1 MPGASDE
8 DTRMNGMV
16 EQSPA
21 PWWRR
26 LWARPGFHG
35 VVRMLGEILAFALL
49 SWAIAWALRKLVPLP
64 PIKFEAMPTEAGP
77 TVFLR
82 ALRSILG
89 VSLAYVL
96 LVLLVQRRKLAE
108 LAPRKLLPHVAAGW
122 GLGTAILVLAAL
134 LMAAVGVLRWEG
146 GINADAALLGPLFVL
161 GLVPGITEEI
171 VARGVLLGVVERG
184 LGTWAALAVSA
195 LLFGFGHAANP
206 NATIWSSVAIAVEA
220 GLLLGMAYV
229 WTRSLWFVFGLHAAW
244 NFTQGPLLGI
254 PVSGLQIE
262 GLMNAKASGPE
273 LLSGGPF
280 GAEASVLT
288 VALCVGVAAWFTR
301 KALADGRIVR
311 PSWKRP
317 RGDSPSFD

>member
-1 MPGASDE
+1 
-8 DTRMNGMV
+8 MNDV
-16 EQSPA
+16 AADLPA

-26 LWARPGFHG
+26 LWAHPGFHG
-35 VVRMLGEILAFALL
+35 VVRMLGEILAFAVL
-49 SWAIAWALRKLVPLP
+49 AMGIGWALRKLIPLP
-64 PIKFEAMPTEAGP
+64 PIRFEVSANEQGA

-82 ALRSILG
+82 ALRSIFGAL
-89 VSLAYVL
+89 LAYVL
-96 LVLLVQRRKLAE
+96 LVVFVQRRKLSE
-108 LAPRKLLPHVAAGW
+108 LAPRKALPHVAAGW

-134 LMAAVGVLRWEG
+134 LMVAVGVLRWEG

-184 LGTWAALAVSA
+184 LGTWTALVISA

-206 NATIWSSVAIAVEA
+206 NATLWSSVAIAIEA

-229 WTRSLWFVFGLHAAW
+229 WTRSLWFVFALHAAW

-254 PVSGLQIE
+254 PVSGLKIE
-262 GLMNAKASGPE
+262 GLMTAKASGPE
-273 LLSGGPF
+273 LLSGGAF

-288 VALCVGVAAWFTR
+288 VAMCVGIAAWFTR
-301 KALADGRIVR
+301 KAIADGRIVR
-311 PSWKRP
+311 PAWKRP
-317 RGDSPSFD
+317 RGDSPHFD

>member
-1 MPGASDE
+1 
-8 DTRMNGMV
+8 MNDV
-16 EQSPA
+16 AADLPA

-26 LWARPGFHG
+26 LWAHPGFHG
-35 VVRMLGEILAFALL
+35 VVRMLGEILAFAVL
-49 SWAIAWALRKLVPLP
+49 AMGIGWALRKLIPLP
-64 PIKFEAMPTEAGP
+64 PIRFEVSANEQGA

-82 ALRSILG
+82 ALRSIFGAL
-89 VSLAYVL
+89 LAYVL
-96 LVLLVQRRKLAE
+96 LVVFVQRRKLSE
-108 LAPRKLLPHVAAGW
+108 LAPRKALPHVAAGW

-184 LGTWAALAVSA
+184 LGTWTALVISA

-206 NATIWSSVAIAVEA
+206 NATLWSSVAIAIEA

-229 WTRSLWFVFGLHAAW
+229 WTRSLWFVFALHAAW

-254 PVSGLQIE
+254 PVSGLKIE
-262 GLMNAKASGPE
+262 GLMTAKASGPE
-273 LLSGGPF
+273 LLSGGAF

-288 VALCVGVAAWFTR
+288 VAMCVGIAAWFTR
-301 KALADGRIVR
+301 KAIADGRIVR
-311 PSWKRP
+311 PAWKRP
-317 RGDSPSFD
+317 RGDSPHFD